1 MTSLWGAI
9 VEAWMELRIHRTRV
23 LLSLVGVAV
32 AVASITTVV
41 ALGQV
46 AQQASQEQNERWG
59 GRPAT
64 LVLGAWTTDGS
75 PVDPDAINSAF
86 EATAQ
91 RYSITYTSR
100 DAYLNPSVQLPGAGV
115 VVFGAQAV
123 DVSYGTMHRVRLAA
137 GHWFTDADEAR
148 LAPAII
154 INEYFWKQL
163 GSPDLAT
170 HPSVVLLGDNDVTAV
185 VIGVTPSATW
195 DESLSMYMLYSAY
208 LRTASPVMLAQQP
221 PSFEYWVP
229 PDLSEQLTSRIKRDI
244 ASTLG
249 DAYQIDV
256 SRTDYQAQLGAGE
269 DPNRQMKLL
278 IGGISILVL
287 GLGGLGLVNI
297 SLVTVRQRIREIGI
311 RRSFGATG
319 ARVFFA
325 VMMESVVATLVAGVA
340 GVGLAIVFVQ
350 SPYIQARIGDGV
362 VDVPPFPVGAALL
375 GIAASVVVG
384 AIGGLLPAI
393 VALRVKVIDA
403 IRY

>member
-1 MTSLWGAI
+1 MTGLWGAI

-59 GRPAT
+59 GRPAM

-75 PVDPDAINSAF
+75 PADVAAVNAAY

-91 RYSITYTSR
+91 RYAITYSSR
-100 DAYLNPSVQLPGAGV
+100 STWLNPSVQLPGAGV
-115 VVFGAQAV
+115 IFFGGQAV
-123 DVSYGTMHRVRLAA
+123 DASYGTMHRVRVME
-137 GHWFTDADEAR
+137 GRWFTTADNDR

-154 INEYFWKQL
+154 INEFFWKQM

-170 HPSVVLLGDNDVTAV
+170 HPTVVLLGGDDVTAV
-185 VIGVTPSATW
+185 IIGVTPSPTG
-195 DESLSMYMLYSAY
+195 DQSQSMYMLYSAY
-208 LRTASPVMLAQQP
+208 ARTTNPVLQAQQQP
-221 PSFEYWVP
+221 NYEYWVP
-229 PDLSEQLTSRIKRDI
+229 PELSEELSGRIKRDV
-244 ASTLG
+244 AAALG
-249 DAYQIDV
+249 DAYQVDV
-256 SRTDYQAQLGAGE
+256 SRADYEAQLGAGE
-269 DPNRQMKLL
+269 DPYKQIKLL
-278 IGGISILVL
+278 IGGVAVLVL

-311 RRSFGATG
+311 RRSFGATA

-325 VMMESVVATLVAGVA
+325 VMMESVVATLVAGIA
-340 GVGLAIVFVQ
+340 GVAVAIMFVQ
-350 SPYIQARIGDGV
+350 SPWVQAQIGDGV
-362 VDVPPFPVGAALL
+362 IDVPPFPVSAALI
-375 GIAASVVVG
+375 GIAASVAVG
-384 AIGGLLPAI
+384 AIGGLLPAV

>member
-64 LVLGAWTTDGS
+64 LVLGAWSADGS
-75 PVDPDAINSAF
+75 PVDAAAINSAF

-91 RYSITYTSR
+91 RYAIAFTSR
-100 DAYLNPSVQLPGAGV
+100 NAYMNPSAQLPGAGV
-115 VVFGAQAV
+115 VFFAGQAV
-123 DVSYGTMHRVRLAA
+123 DVSYGTMHRVRLSE
-137 GHWFTDADEAR
+137 GRWFTAADEAR

-170 HPSVVLLGDNDVTAV
+170 HPSIVLLGDNDVTAV
-185 VIGVTPSATW
+185 VVGVTPSATW
-195 DESLSMYMLYSAY
+195 DQSLSMYMLYSACA
-208 LRTASPVMLAQQP
+208 RTASPAMLAQQP

-229 PDLSEQLTSRIKRDI
+229 PELSEELSGRIKRDI
-244 ASTLG
+244 VATLG
-249 DAYQIDV
+249 DSYQIDV
-256 SRTDYQAQLGAGE
+256 SRVDYEAQLDAGQ
-269 DPNRQMKLL
+269 DPNAQIKLL
-278 IGGISILVL
+278 IGGISVLVL

-311 RRSFGATG
+311 RRSFGATA

-325 VMMESVVATLVAGVA
+325 VMMESVVATLVAGVV
-340 GVGLAIVFVQ
+340 GVALAIMFVQ
-350 SPYIQARIGDGV
+350 SPYIQSRIGDGV
-362 VDVPPFPVGAALL
+362 VDVPPFPIGAALL

-384 AIGGLLPAI
+384 AIGGLLPAV